1 MKKLLKRL
9 CSAMVATVMVMT
21 MAPAAF
27 AADGGAQF
35 QNGPYLLAPKT
46 NSMVVVWEST
56 EKVSATIAYGT
67 DESKLCDPIKVEID
81 ADAPDFKGSKMNL
94 FHYKLDNLC
103 VIVDNNNLQIDGP
116 IGEVNSPYP
125 IDDKFKA
132 FNFHVINIDGHNF
145 DEIRMA
151 LNEAKTIKGQPT
163 AIIMKTVKGKGV
175 SFMENNAGWH
185 GSAPNDEQ
193 YAIAM
198 ADLEKVGE
206 ALCQK

>member
-1 MKKLLKRL
+1 
-9 CSAMVATVMVMT
+9 
-21 MAPAAF
+21 
-27 AADGGAQF
+27 
-35 QNGPYLLAPKT
+35 
-46 NSMVVVWEST
+46 
-56 EKVSATIAYGT
+56 
-67 DESKLCDPIKVEID
+67 
-81 ADAPDFKGSKMNL
+81 
-94 FHYKLDNLC
+94 
-103 VIVDNNNLQIDGP
+103 
-116 IGEVNSPYP
+116 
-125 IDDKFKA
+125 
-132 FNFHVINIDGHNF
+132 
-145 DEIRMA
+145 MA

>member
-9 CSAMVATVMVMT
+9 CSAMVAAVMVMT

-94 FHYKLDNLC
+94 FHYKLDNLVC
-103 VIVDNNNLQIDGP
+103 FVDFNKRQLDGA
-116 IGEVNSPYP
+116 V
-125 IDDKFKA
+125 DD
-132 FNFHVINIDGHNF
+132 
-145 DEIRMA
+145 
-151 LNEAKTIKGQPT
+151 
-163 AIIMKTVKGKGV
+163 IMSHGKGIGAK
-175 SFMENNAGWH
+175 FDAFGWNVIDVKD
-185 GSAPNDEQ
+185 G
-193 YAIAM
+193 
-198 ADLEKVGE
+198 
-206 ALCQK
+206 

>member
-9 CSAMVATVMVMT
+9 CSAMVAAVMVMT

-103 VIVDNNNLQIDGP
+103 VIIDINGLQIDGP
-116 IGEVNSPYP
+116 TEKVMNSAPV
-125 IDDKFKA
+125 DAKMEA
-132 FNFHVINIDGHNF
+132 FGFNVVTIDGHDF
-145 DEIRMA
+145 DQIESAFAAFRA
-151 LNEAKTIKGQPT
+151 CTGKPT
-163 AIIMKTVKGKGV
+163 AILMHTTKGKGV
-175 SFMENNAGWH
+175 SYMENSVDCH
-185 GSAPNDEQ
+185 GKAPNDAE
-193 YAIAM
+193 YEVAMNELRAAM
-198 ADLEKVGE
+198 AELE
-206 ALCQK
+206 A

>member
-9 CSAMVATVMVMT
+9 CSAMVAAVMVMT

-27 AADGGAQF
+27 AAVGGAQF

-103 VIVDNNNLQIDGP
+103 VIIDNNGLQIDGTNDQVMSLGDLP
-116 IGEVNSPYP
+116 AKLRAFGFDLIELPDGNDLDAVEAALSKPTMP
-125 IDDKFKA
+125 GKPKA
-132 FNFHVINIDGHNF
+132 ILAH
-145 DEIRMA
+145 
-151 LNEAKTIKGQPT
+151 
-163 AIIMKTVKGKGV
+163 TVKGKGV
-175 SFMENNAGWH
+175 SFMENQVGWH
-185 GSAPNDEQ
+185 GKAPNAEQ
-193 YAIAM
+193 REQALKE
-198 ADLEKVGE
+198 LED
-206 ALCQK
+206 

>member
-9 CSAMVATVMVMT
+9 CSAMVAAVMVMT

-103 VIVDNNNLQIDGP
+103 VIVDNNGLQIDGN
-116 IGEVNSPYP
+116 VADVMNPYP
-125 IDDKFKA
+125 IAEKLQA
-132 FNFHVINIDGHNF
+132 FGLETMEIDGHDF
-145 DEIRMA
+145 DQM
-151 LNEAKTIKGQPT
+151 EAAFAQARETKGVPF
-163 AIIMKTVKGKGV
+163 AIVMKTTKGKDV
-175 SFMENNAGWH
+175 SYMENQAGWH
-185 GSAPNDEQ
+185 GKAPNDEE
-193 YAIAM
+193 YEIAM
-198 ADLEKVGE
+198 KELSAQLAEVEGM
-206 ALCQK
+206 

>member
-9 CSAMVATVMVMT
+9 CSAMVAAVMVMT

-94 FHYKLDNLC
+94 FHYKLDNLTPGTRYYYE
-103 VIVDNNNLQIDGP
+103 VKLEGGATYVANLHLQT
-116 IGEVNSPYP
+116 EVFGYL
-125 IDDKFKA
+125 A
-132 FNFHVINIDGHNF
+132 
-145 DEIRMA
+145 A
-151 LNEAKTIKGQPT
+151 LYHRAVL
-163 AIIMKTVKGKGV
+163 A
-175 SFMENNAGWH
+175 
-185 GSAPNDEQ
+185 
-193 YAIAM
+193 
-198 ADLEKVGE
+198 
-206 ALCQK
+206 ALCFVVLVDDRLCREIKRTG